1 MFETTR
7 LLATVIMIVSKH
19 ENIKTIEVFVV
30 LFYKQVPIFLRVC
43 VAFLLLCLT
52 MVSLGLRLKSLGDA
66 VSPTRSPGYIP
77 LPMHLSNASA
87 VQLSENP
94 SSLCFMVQLWE
105 RVLWAAVCSLEDR
118 AGGQVTS
125 GSI

>member
-1 MFETTR
+1 MCNQGSVGRLSALLFVSNSTCFLMGPFKQLKKMFETTR

-30 LFYKQVPIFLRVC
+30 LFYKQVPIFLRVL

-66 VSPTRSPGYIP
+66 ASPTRSPGYIP

-87 VQLSENP
+87 LQLK
-94 SSLCFMVQLWE
+94 
-105 RVLWAAVCSLEDR
+105 
-118 AGGQVTS
+118 
-125 GSI
+125 